1 MQSDPWWSLA
11 MATNVYLVFFY
22 RFDAAQLKKLYPYY
36 ALICYGLPFIPA
48 MVCLF
53 VKNDKKGKI
62 YGNAT
67 V

>member
-1 MQSDPWWSLA
+1 

-36 ALICYGLPFIPA
+36 ALICYGIPFIPA

-53 VKNDKKGKI
+53 VKNGTKGKI

-67 V
+67 VRS